1 VGDVSEEFQAE
12 VVRESSCTTLVVSG
26 ELDLATCE
34 QLETCLADASRDH
47 DGDVV
52 VDLAGVRFLDSC
64 ALRVLIAAHARLAD
78 RDQRLVLH
86 RPSEVVT
93 RVLTVA
99 GLLTLFAMDGS
110 GD

>member
-1 VGDVSEEFQAE
+1 VADVSEQFETT
-12 VVRESSCTTLVVSG
+12 VVRESSRTTLVVAG

-34 QLETCLADASRDH
+34 RLEDSLEDASRDH

-64 ALRVLIAAHARLAD
+64 ALRVLIAAHVRLAERD
-78 RDQRLVLH
+78 RRLVLH
-86 RPSEVVT
+86 RAPEVVT

-99 GLLTLFAMDGS
+99 GLLSLFGMDGS
-110 GD
+110 ED